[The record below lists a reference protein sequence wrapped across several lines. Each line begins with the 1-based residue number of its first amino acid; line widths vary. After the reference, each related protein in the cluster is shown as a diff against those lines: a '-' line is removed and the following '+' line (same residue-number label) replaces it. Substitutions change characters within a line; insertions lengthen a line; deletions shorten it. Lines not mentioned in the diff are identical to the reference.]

1 LPAFRSRA
9 QLHAVWQEL
18 FGRPQPE
25 KIVCVGLNYRA
36 HTAEQDVAPPSV
48 PILFAK
54 WPNTLVGADDPI
66 VLPAITSQ
74 VDFEAELG
82 VVIGEGGSVWGYTCV
97 NDVSARDLQFSDGQW
112 VRGKSLD
119 TFCPVGPELV
129 PAALVHDPQSLSIR
143 ALLNGAV
150 MQDASTADMI
160 FPVDEIVA
168 FVQQA
173 ITLAPGDLLATGTP
187 EGVGAFRDP
196 PVFLQDGDEIT
207 VEIDGIGALTNRV
220 VSGRAAPAPQARG

>member
-1 LPAFRSRA
+1 
-9 QLHAVWQEL
+9 
-18 FGRPQPE
+18 
-25 KIVCVGLNYRA
+25 
-36 HTAEQDVAPPSV
+36 
-48 PILFAK
+48 
-54 WPNTLVGADDPI
+54 
-66 VLPAITSQ
+66 
-74 VDFEAELG
+74 
-82 VVIGEGGSVWGYTCV
+82 
-97 NDVSARDLQFSDGQW
+97 
-112 VRGKSLD
+112 
-119 TFCPVGPELV
+119 
-129 PAALVHDPQSLSIR
+129 
-143 ALLNGAV
+143 

-220 VSGRAAPAPQARG
+220 VSGRAAPAPHARG